1 MADLVGIHPA
11 RLYSFD
17 QLIDGLKEAHA
28 RKLVVESS
36 NKDGLLLY
44 VYSSKCVY
52 DQLWNDFTLLARGL
66 ISKEI
71 AMRLCVSTRT
81 VERRIFDIKQKV
93 KKLEGELNGKSFK

>member
-1 MADLVGIHPA
+1 ML
-11 RLYSFD
+11 
-17 QLIDGLKEAHA
+17 
-28 RKLVVESS
+28 RKQ
-36 NKDGLLLY
+36 N
-44 VYSSKCVY
+44 SK
-52 DQLWNDFTLLARGL
+52 LTKPELETIIENANFTEQEEEIFHLLARGL

>member
-1 MADLVGIHPA
+1 MKF
-11 RLYSFD
+11 S
-17 QLIDGLKEAHA
+17 
-28 RKLVVESS
+28 KLTKPELETIIE
-36 NKDGLLLY
+36 NA
-44 VYSSKCVY
+44 
-52 DQLWNDFTLLARGL
+52 NFTEQEEEIFYLLASGL